1 MHNLEVL
8 IDPIIEQND
17 VKIEEKMKIREI
29 IGVSLIKLK
38 IKFRVVVRGNEMPD
52 DIILRSIAIYP
63 KNREGFNFT
72 AGIELKIKNPK
83 NNIVNISESFE
94 YLFPFHDIF
103 WIDARV
109 KEIPGFE
116 IKTAQMIN
124 DTVEGRGWPAVDG
137 MTDGPIVDKKAW
149 RNYVIIIDRFA
160 LEQKKM
166 NARIKTLTWVLVTI
180 AIFQFVIT
188 AFPKLAQ
195 VLGKLIC
202 DIFH

>member
-1 MHNLEVL
+1 MSNLEVL
-8 IDPIIEQND
+8 IDPIIEQNE
-17 VKIEEKMKIREI
+17 VKIEEKMQIRKI
-29 IGVSLIKLK
+29 IGVSLVKLK

-52 DIILRSIAIYP
+52 NIILKSLAIYP

-72 AGIELKIKNPK
+72 AGIELKIKNLK
-83 NNIVNISESFE
+83 NNVENISESFE

-116 IKTAQMIN
+116 IKTAQMVN
-124 DTVEGRGWPAVDG
+124 ETSEGRGWPSVG
-137 MTDGPIVDKKAW
+137 GVIDGPTIDKKAW

-160 LEQKKM
+160 FEQKKM
-166 NARIKTLTWVLVTI
+166 NARIKTLTLVLIII
-180 AIFQFVIT
+180 AGFQFLIT
-188 AFPKLAQ
+188 AFPKWAQ

-202 DIFH
+202 DVFQ